1 MITVKVVR
9 DGSRKIT
16 GVFLNGHSGY
26 AEEGSDI
33 ICAGA
38 STLVYTLANS
48 LERIC
53 GIDTEFS
60 TRIAEDM
67 GDGNVSAEI
76 IIPEGRFRDEG
87 AADRAQVIME
97 TIVLG
102 FISLAQSVNT
112 DGNRYISI
120 TEEI

>member
-1 MITVKVVR
+1 MITVRIVR
-9 DGSRKIT
+9 DSSRKVT
-16 GVFLNGHSGY
+16 GIFLNGHSGY
-26 AEEGSDI
+26 AEAGSDI
-33 ICAGA
+33 VCAGA

-53 GIDTEFS
+53 GLDTEYS

-76 IIPEGRFRDEG
+76 VIPEVRIKDK
-87 AADRAQVIME
+87 AAQDRAQVIME

-102 FISLAQSVNT
+102 FISLAESANS
-112 DGNRYISI
+112 DGNKYVNIV
-120 TEEI
+120 EEF

>member
-9 DGSRKIT
+9 DNSRKVT
-16 GVFLNGHSGY
+16 GIFVNGHSGY
-26 AEEGSDI
+26 AEAGSDI

-53 GIDTEFS
+53 GIDTEYS
-60 TRIAEDM
+60 TRIAEDK

-76 IIPEGRFRDEG
+76 IIPEGRCRDEG

-102 FISLAQSVNT
+102 FISLAASANT
-112 DGNRYISI
+112 DGNRNIEVI
-120 TEEI
+120 EEI

>member
-9 DGSRKIT
+9 DNTRRVT
-16 GVFLNGHSGY
+16 GVFVSGHAGY
-26 AEEGSDI
+26 AEEGPDI
-33 ICAGA
+33 VCAGA

-53 GIDTEFS
+53 GIDTEHS

-76 IIPEGRFRDEG
+76 VIPEGRFRDEG

-102 FISLAQSVNT
+102 FISLAASVNR
-112 DGNRYISI
+112 DGKMYLKVS
-120 TEEI
+120 EEN

>member
-1 MITVKVVR
+1 MIAVKVVR
-9 DGSRKIT
+9 DRDRKVT
-16 GVFLNGHSGY
+16 GLFVSGHSGY

-48 LERIC
+48 LERFC
-53 GIDTEFS
+53 GIDTEYS
-60 TRIAEDM
+60 TRIAEDK
-67 GDGNVSAEI
+67 GDGHVYTEI
-76 IIPEGRFRDEG
+76 IIPEGRVKDEA

-102 FISLAQSVNT
+102 FISLAESVNR
-112 DGNRYISI
+112 DGNRYLEIK
-120 TEEI
+120 EEY

>member
-1 MITVKVVR
+1 M
-9 DGSRKIT
+9 
-16 GVFLNGHSGY
+16 
-26 AEEGSDI
+26 
-33 ICAGA
+33 
-38 STLVYTLANS
+38 VYTLANS

-53 GIDTEFS
+53 GIDTEYS

-76 IIPEGRFRDEG
+76 IIPDGRCRDEG

-102 FISLAQSVNT
+102 FISLAASANQN
-112 DGNRYISI
+112 GNRYIEVI
-120 TEEI
+120 EEF

>member
-48 LERIC
+48 LERLC

-76 IIPEGRFRDEG
+76 IIPEGRCRDQ
-87 AADRAQVIME
+87 AAEDRAQVIME

-102 FISLAQSVNT
+102 FISLASSVNT
-112 DGNRYISI
+112 DGNRYIEI
-120 TEEI
+120 TEEY

>member
-9 DGSRKIT
+9 DQSRKVT
-16 GVFLNGHSGY
+16 GLFVNGHSGY
-26 AEEGSDI
+26 AEAGSDI
-33 ICAGA
+33 VCAGA
-38 STLVYTLANS
+38 STLVYTLANA

-53 GIDTEFS
+53 GIDTEYS
-60 TRIAEDM
+60 TRIEEDN

-102 FISLAQSVNT
+102 FISLAASVNR
-112 DGNRYISI
+112 DGKMYLKVS
-120 TEEI
+120 EEN

>member
-9 DGSRKIT
+9 DNTRKVT
-16 GVFLNGHSGY
+16 GVFVSGHAGY
-26 AEEGSDI
+26 ADEGSDI
-33 ICAGA
+33 VCAGA

-53 GIDTEFS
+53 GIDTEYS

-76 IIPEGRFRDEG
+76 VIPEGRFRDEG

-97 TIVLG
+97 TVVLG

>member
-9 DGSRKIT
+9 DQSRKVT
-16 GVFLNGHSGY
+16 GLFVSGHSGY
-26 AEEGSDI
+26 AEAGSDI
-33 ICAGA
+33 ICAG
-38 STLVYTLANS
+38 V
-48 LERIC
+48 C
-53 GIDTEFS
+53 
-60 TRIAEDM
+60 
-67 GDGNVSAEI
+67 AEI